1 MNAPDM
7 IHMEAGC
14 PLSGEEQH
22 IAMQLAA
29 AAPSLT
35 VRASSWA
42 GLFDC
47 AYRWEGI
54 HLLKLRNVVGLRAAL
69 GTAIHAGTAAFDT
82 SRLSGSGVTADDAA
96 GVMVDKLRD
105 PENEYDLARDD
116 LTVKDAERIGI
127 ALTAKYCI
135 EVSPRFN
142 FVAVEMETKPLDI
155 DCGDGTI
162 VRLTGTMDRARIR
175 KGARGVGIADLK
187 SGSAAVQKG
196 AAVTKGHGAQIG
208 TYELLYEHTTG
219 ESITDDAE
227 IIGLKT
233 KGTPEIATGT
243 IKNAK
248 RVMVGTE
255 DHPGLIEF
263 AAEMFRSGR
272 FYPNPK
278 SLLCSDKYC
287 PRHATCP
294 FHD

>member
-1 MNAPDM
+1 MNAPDR
-7 IHMEAGC
+7 IV
-14 PLSGEEQH
+14 
-22 IAMQLAA
+22 
-29 AAPSLT
+29 APSLT

-54 HLLKLRNVVGLRAAL
+54 HLLKMRNIVGLRAAL
-69 GTAIHAGTAAFDT
+69 GTAIHAGTAVFDQA
-82 SRLSGSGVTADDAA
+82 RISGDTVTADDAA
-96 GVMVDKLRD
+96 GVLVDKLRD
-105 PENEYDLARDD
+105 PENEFNPFQDD
-116 LTVKDAERIGI
+116 LSMPEAEKIGI
-127 ALTAKYCI
+127 VLLTKYCL
-135 EVSPRFN
+135 EFSPKYN

-155 DCGDGTI
+155 DCGGGTV

-175 KGARGVGIADLK
+175 KSSTGVGIADLK

-196 AAVTKGHGAQIG
+196 VAVTKGHGPQVG
-208 TYELLYEHTTG
+208 TYELLYEHSTG
-219 ESITDDAE
+219 EPITDVAE

-233 KGTPEIATGT
+233 KGAAEIATGT
-243 IKNAK
+243 IANGK
-248 RVMVGTE
+248 RVMVGSD

-263 AAEMFRSGR
+263 AAEMFSSGR

>member
-1 MNAPDM
+1 MNAPER
-7 IHMEAGC
+7 I
-14 PLSGEEQH
+14 L
-22 IAMQLAA
+22 
-29 AAPSLT
+29 APSLT

-54 HLLKLRNVVGLRAAL
+54 HLLKLRNIVGLRAAL

-82 SRLSGSGVTADDAA
+82 ARLTVSPVTADDAA
-96 GVMVDKLRD
+96 GVFVDKLRD
-105 PENEYDLARDD
+105 PENEYDPSRDD
-116 LTVKDAERIGI
+116 LSVPEAERVGI
-127 ALTAKYCI
+127 TLLTKYCF
-135 EVSPRFN
+135 EVSPRYN

-155 DCGDGTI
+155 DCGNGVV

-175 KGARGVGIADLK
+175 KGDHGVGIADLK
-187 SGSAAVQKG
+187 SGAAAVQKG
-196 AAVTKGHGAQIG
+196 EAVTKGHGPQIG

-219 ESITDDAE
+219 EPITDDAE

-233 KGTPEIATGT
+233 KGTAEIGTG
-243 IKNAK
+243 IVKNAK
-248 RVMVGTE
+248 RVMVGDADT
-255 DHPGLIEF
+255 PGLIEF
-263 AAEMFRSGR
+263 AAEMFKTGR

-287 PRHATCP
+287 PRYGRCN

>member
-1 MNAPDM
+1 MNAPD
-7 IHMEAGC
+7 
-14 PLSGEEQH
+14 H
-22 IAMQLAA
+22 INS
-29 AAPSLT
+29 PSLT

-69 GTAIHAGTAAFDT
+69 GTAIHAGTAVFDT
-82 SRLSGSGVTADDAA
+82 ARITGDSVTADDAA
-96 GVMVDKLRD
+96 GVLVDKLRD
-105 PENEYDLARDD
+105 PENEFDPSRDD
-116 LTVKDAERIGI
+116 LSMPEAEKVGLSL
-127 ALTAKYCI
+127 LTKYCF
-135 EVSPRFN
+135 EVSPKYN

-155 DCGDGTI
+155 DCGNGVV

-175 KGARGVGIADLK
+175 KGDHGVGIADLK
-187 SGSAAVQKG
+187 SGSSAVQKG
-196 AAVTKGHGAQIG
+196 VAVTKGHGPQIG

-219 ESITDDAE
+219 EPITDDAE

-233 KGTPEIATGT
+233 KGAAEIGVGT
-243 IKNAK
+243 IKNGK
-248 RVMVGTE
+248 RVMLGTE
-255 DHPGLIEF
+255 DTPGLIEF
-263 AAEMFRSGR
+263 AAEMFKSGR

-278 SLLCSDKYC
+278 SLLCSANYC

>member
-1 MNAPDM
+1 MNAPEL
-7 IHMEAGC
+7 IQLEAGC
-14 PLSGEEQH
+14 PLSDDEQQ
-22 IAMQLAA
+22 IAMKMADT
-29 AAPSLT
+29 PSLT

-54 HLLKLRNVVGLRAAL
+54 HLLKMRNVVGLRAAL

-96 GVMVDKLRD
+96 GVMVDKLHD
-105 PENEYDLARDD
+105 PENEYNPLQDD

-127 ALTAKYCI
+127 ALTAKYCT
-135 EVSPRFN
+135 EVSPRFD

-155 DCGDGTI
+155 DCGGGTI

-175 KGARGVGIADLK
+175 KGAQGVGIADLK

-196 AAVTKGHGAQIG
+196 AAVTKGHAAQVG

-219 ESITDDAE
+219 QKITDAAE

-243 IKNAK
+243 IVNAK
-248 RVMVGTE
+248 RVMVGT
-255 DHPGLIEF
+255 DDQPGLIEF
-263 AAEMFRSGR
+263 AAEMFKSGR
-272 FYPNPK
+272 FYPNPR
-278 SLLCSDKYC
+278 SLLCGEKYC
-287 PRHATCP
+287 PRYGSCS

>member
-1 MNAPDM
+1 MNAPEN
-7 IHMEAGC
+7 IT
-14 PLSGEEQH
+14 P
-22 IAMQLAA
+22 
-29 AAPSLT
+29 PSLI

-54 HLLKLRNVVGLRAAL
+54 HIRGLRNIVGLRAAL
-69 GTAIHAGTAAFDT
+69 GTAIHAGTAAFDQA
-82 SRLSGSGVTADDAA
+82 RISGDTVTADDAA
-96 GVMVDKLRD
+96 GVVMDKLAD
-105 PENEYDLARDD
+105 PDNEYDKDRDD
-116 LTVKDAERIGI
+116 LSMPEAQKVGVTL
-127 ALTAKYCI
+127 LTKYCL
-135 EVSPRFN
+135 EVSPRYN
-142 FVAVEMETKPLDI
+142 FVAVEMDTKPLDI
-155 DCGDGTI
+155 DCGGGTI

-175 KGARGVGIADLK
+175 KGSHGIGIADLK

-196 AAVTKGHGAQIG
+196 VAVTKGHGPQVG

-219 ESITDDAE
+219 EPITDDAE

-233 KGTPEIATGT
+233 KGTAEIATGT
-243 IKNAK
+243 IKNGK

-255 DHPGLIEF
+255 DQPGLIEF
-263 AAEMFRSGR
+263 AAEMFKSGR

-287 PRHATCP
+287 PRHSTCP

>member
-1 MNAPDM
+1 MNAPER
-7 IHMEAGC
+7 I
-14 PLSGEEQH
+14 L
-22 IAMQLAA
+22 
-29 AAPSLT
+29 APSLT

-54 HLLKLRNVVGLRAAL
+54 HLLKLRNIVGLRAAL

-82 SRLSGSGVTADDAA
+82 ARLTGDTVTADDAA
-96 GVMVDKLRD
+96 GVFVDKLRD
-105 PENEYDLARDD
+105 PENEYDPSRDD
-116 LTVKDAERIGI
+116 LSVPEAERVGI
-127 ALTAKYCI
+127 TLLTKYCF
-135 EVSPRFN
+135 EVSPRYN

-155 DCGDGTI
+155 DCGNGVV

-175 KGARGVGIADLK
+175 KGDHGVGIADLK
-187 SGSAAVQKG
+187 SGAAAVQKG
-196 AAVTKGHGAQIG
+196 EAVTKGHGPQIG

-219 ESITDDAE
+219 EPITDDAE

-233 KGTPEIATGT
+233 KGTAEIGTG
-243 IKNAK
+243 IVKNAK
-248 RVMVGTE
+248 RVMVGDADT
-255 DHPGLIEF
+255 PGLIEF
-263 AAEMFRSGR
+263 AAEMFKTGR

-287 PRHATCP
+287 PRYGRCN

>member
-1 MNAPDM
+1 MNAP
-7 IHMEAGC
+7 EY
-14 PLSGEEQH
+14 L
-22 IAMQLAA
+22 
-29 AAPSLT
+29 PSLT

-69 GTAIHAGTAAFDT
+69 GTAIHAGTAVFDQ
-82 SRLSGSGVTADDAA
+82 SRLDGTGLTADDAA
-96 GVMVDKLRD
+96 GAMVDKLRD
-105 PENEYDLARDD
+105 PENEFDPTRDD
-116 LTVKDAERIGI
+116 ITISEAERVG
-127 ALTAKYCI
+127 LTLVSKYCT
-135 EVSPRFN
+135 EVSPRYD

-155 DCGDGTI
+155 DCGSGVI

-175 KGARGVGIADLK
+175 RQGDGVGIADLK

-196 AAVTKGHGAQIG
+196 AAVTKGHGPQIG

-219 ESITDDAE
+219 QPITDDAE

-233 KGTPEIATGT
+233 KGTAEIGTGT
-243 IKNAK
+243 IRNAK
-248 RVMVGTE
+248 RVMVGG
-255 DHPGLIEF
+255 DGAPGLIEF
-263 AAEMFRSGR
+263 AAEMFKTGR

-278 SLLCSDKYC
+278 SLLCSEKYC
-287 PRHATCP
+287 PRYATCR